1 MSSRSEEERER
12 ARLERER
19 KRLAKQGKTPPAPP
33 SADDPPRRAPERS
46 PEPMPQPDPAPQPE
60 PTPILEPE
68 PALAQPTM
76 PPAFDPAT
84 ALVTDYTEQLA
95 DHYEPPP
102 PPPQKVSH
110 GQMGKRVALVVGAV
124 ALIWV
129 VWTAFGLFQPFAGSG
144 EGAGEVDV
152 TIPKGAEVD
161 QIGELLAEEGVV
173 GSSRNFSWRANWSG
187 DSDKFQAGRYTM
199 AEGMSYAAA
208 IDLLV
213 AGPNTGIVT
222 VTIPEGRSRYE
233 ISQQLAEQGRLE
245 GDYMAASAKSSELNP
260 RRFGAPSGTNSL
272 EGFLWPATYEF
283 EDGASVDDLVGQ
295 QLVAFKENIG
305 EVNMR
310 FARSKNLTV
319 YDVLIIASLI
329 DREVSV
335 ASERRTVASVIY
347 NRLKA
352 GIALGI
358 DATTRFETRNWTEPL
373 TNSVLQD
380 DTPYN
385 TRTRKG
391 LPPGPIGNPGL
402 AAIQAAARPRS
413 TDFLYYVANPCKPG
427 THTFA
432 KTDAEFQ
439 AAVSRYNQAREA
451 AGGKQPTGC

>member
-1 MSSRSEEERER
+1 
-12 ARLERER
+12 
-19 KRLAKQGKTPPAPP
+19 
-33 SADDPPRRAPERS
+33 
-46 PEPMPQPDPAPQPE
+46 
-60 PTPILEPE
+60 
-68 PALAQPTM
+68 M
-76 PPAFDPAT
+76 PPPFDPAS

-95 DHYEPPP
+95 DHFEPPP

-110 GQMGKRVALVVGAV
+110 GQMGKRVAIGAAVVIG
-124 ALIWV
+124 LWF
-129 VWTAFGLFQPFAGSG
+129 VWSLFGLFQPFAGSG
-144 EGAGEVDV
+144 EGEGEVDV
-152 TIPKGAEVD
+152 TIPKGAEVS
-161 QIGELLAEEGVV
+161 QIGDLLAEKGVV
-173 GSSRNFSWRANWSG
+173 GSARNFTWRANWSG
-187 DSDKFQAGRYTM
+187 DSDKFQAGRYAM
-199 AEGMSYAAA
+199 GEGMSYAAA

-245 GDYMAASAKSSELNP
+245 GDYMAASEKSSELNP
-260 RRFGAPSGTNSL
+260 RRYGAPAGTDNL
-272 EGFLWPATYEF
+272 EGFLFPATYEF
-283 EDGASVDDLVGQ
+283 EANASVDDLVGQ
-295 QLVAFKENIG
+295 QLAAFKNNIG

-310 FARSKNLTV
+310 YARSKNLTV

-335 ASERRTVASVIY
+335 ASERRIVASVIY

-373 TNSVLQD
+373 TNSVLQKD
-380 DTPYN
+380 SPYN

-391 LPPGPIGNPGL
+391 LPPTPIGNPGL
-402 AAIQAAARPRS
+402 AAMQAAARPKS
-413 TDFLYYVANPCKPG
+413 TDYLYYVANPCKPG

-439 AAVSRYNQAREA
+439 QAVERYNRAREA